1 MKKRFAVLGI
11 IATLLLGGTLL
22 LTGLSMAQGGRR
34 ARPGSQQGLL
44 GMPGL
49 DLMGPGNRAQ
59 LLRGF
64 LLGRLDLTETQK
76 EQIKNLLAANR
87 TAMEPYVVQTRD
99 AAKALHEA
107 TAQGRFDEAQVRSLA
122 QQLAQSGVE
131 RLVAAER
138 LKADVY
144 NNVLTP
150 DQRTKLEELQQQMR
164 DRIGNR

>member
-1 MKKRFAVLGI
+1 MRKRFAILGI
-11 IATLLLGGTLL
+11 IAALLLGGTLL
-22 LTGLSMAQGGRR
+22 LTTQSMAQAGRR
-34 ARPGSQQGLL
+34 ARPGLQQGLL

-76 EQIKNLLAANR
+76 EQIKNLLAAHR
-87 TAMEPYVVQTRD
+87 TAVEPYVIQTRD
-99 AAKALHEA
+99 TAQALRDA

-122 QQLAQSGVE
+122 QQLAQAGVE
-131 RLVAAER
+131 RLVAAES

-150 DQRTKLEELQQQMR
+150 DQRTKLEELQQHAR